1 MFVLASGGGGSSE
14 SLTTILSMGTELW
27 TWLITQMGAL
37 VTFIFA
43 HPLILTMFVIMLVGL
58 IIGMFMRVFHSIR

>member
-1 MFVLASGGGGSSE
+1 MFVLASGGGSSE
-14 SLTTILSMGTELW
+14 SLTTVLSMGTELW